1 MGAVHLQ
8 TRESDEHPTASERT
22 VLLVDDD
29 ADMRLYLRS
38 CLRILAAPFD
48 RVIEAADGLDALR
61 LVRTVTVDVV
71 ITDVGLPGFDGL
83 RLCRAIRDDAALRH
97 VSVLLISGDGAQE
110 DGYADGFLAKPFNSH
125 QLMAALDGLA
135 PRRSSSP

>member
-1 MGAVHLQ
+1 M
-8 TRESDEHPTASERT
+8 TAPERT

-38 CLRILAAPFD
+38 CLRSLDRPFD

-61 LVRTVTVDVV
+61 LVRSVTVDLV

-97 VSVLLISGDGAQE
+97 IWVLLISGDDAE
-110 DGYADGFLAKPFNSH
+110 ADGHADGFLAKPFNSH
-125 QLMAALDGLA
+125 QLMSALDGLA
-135 PRRSSSP
+135 TRRSGPP